1 LSDSLFT
8 THRYEIPIAKY
19 NEDYYLAVFSDVHR
33 FAHNC
38 DVDRWHEYLNYCKK
52 LQKETGRVYFL
63 GLGDYD
69 DMASTSERDLF
80 FRAKLHDTTVKTLDD
95 VADNRVK
102 EFIKELDFMKDR
114 LLGLIEGNH
123 YYQFDSGQTSTM
135 KMCDA
140 LKCKYLGGVSIVRL
154 AFKYGVNDCRK
165 ITSLDIYAHHTAG
178 ARSGGGRREGS
189 SLNKIEDMAHVWDA
203 DIYLAGHDHKFNL
216 GMPATMYL
224 DQKMR
229 VKQKERLLV
238 RTGSYQKGYVPD
250 TKGYVPSF
258 SGKANFLGSPIIIL
272 RPTRDERGG
281 EDTIS
286 IKKAVLTGN
295 FF

>member
-1 LSDSLFT
+1 MSDSLFT
-8 THRYEIPIAKY
+8 THRYEIPLAKY

-38 DVDRWHEYLNYCKK
+38 DVDRWQDYLNYCKR

-102 EFIKELDFMKDR
+102 EFCKELDFMKNR
-114 LLGLIEGNH
+114 TIGLIEGNH

-135 KMCDA
+135 KMADH
-140 LKCKYLGGVSIVRL
+140 LKCKYLGGVSIIRL
-154 AFKYGVNDCRK
+154 VFVAGQTANKKV
-165 ITSLDIYAHHTAG
+165 SLDIYAHHTAG
-178 ARSGGGRREGS
+178 AKSGGGRREGS
-189 SLNKIEDMAHVWDA
+189 SLNKIEDMSHVWDA

-216 GMPATMYL
+216 GMPSMMYL
-224 DQKMR
+224 DHRMR
-229 VKQKERLLV
+229 VKQKERLLI
-238 RTGSYQKGYVPD
+238 RTGSYQKGYVPE
-250 TKGYVPSF
+250 TKGYVPTF
-258 SGKANFLGSPIIIL
+258 SGKANFLGSPIVIL
-272 RPTRDERGG
+272 RPTRDKKNK
-281 EDTIS
+281 EDILS
-286 IKKAVLTGN
+286 IKKSVLTGS